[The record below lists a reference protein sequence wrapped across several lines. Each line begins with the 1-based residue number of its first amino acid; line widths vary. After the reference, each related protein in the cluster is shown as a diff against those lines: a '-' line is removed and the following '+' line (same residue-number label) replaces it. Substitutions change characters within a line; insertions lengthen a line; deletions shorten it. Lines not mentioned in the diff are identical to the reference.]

1 MDYRVNKRTRF
12 WLLSI
17 GTLLAVGVTLSLGR
31 WQLSR
36 AAEKEAMLAS
46 IGERG
51 RQLELAGATLLGH
64 MAAQDLMHRRIS
76 ARGRWLADRTVF
88 LDNRVMNAQTGF
100 YVVTPLQIEGS
111 RVAVLVQRG
120 WAPRNFADRTR
131 LPKVDSP
138 AGVVEVSGRVAAPP
152 SRLLEMGRPGA
163 GAIRQNLDLTQFSA
177 EIQMPTA
184 AVTILQTGDVGDGL
198 LRDWP
203 PVNMG
208 VEKNYGYAFQ
218 WFGLSALLAILYVWF
233 QIVRRF
239 IARKKT

>member
-1 MDYRVNKRTRF
+1 
-12 WLLSI
+12 
-17 GTLLAVGVTLSLGR
+17 
-31 WQLSR
+31 
-36 AAEKEAMLAS
+36 
-46 IGERG
+46 
-51 RQLELAGATLLGH
+51 
-64 MAAQDLMHRRIS
+64 
-76 ARGRWLADRTVF
+76 
-88 LDNRVMNAQTGF
+88 
-100 YVVTPLQIEGS
+100 
-111 RVAVLVQRG
+111 VLVQRG
-120 WAPRNFADRTR
+120 WVPRNFADRTL

-138 AGVVEVSGRVAAPP
+138 AGVVEVSGRVAPAP
-152 SRLLEMGRPGA
+152 SRLLEMGRPEA
-163 GAIRQNLDLTQFSA
+163 GVIRQNLDLTQFSA